1 MSAAIPDLFAG
12 PGGWDIAAERLGL
25 TTVGVENDEAASDT
39 RRAAG
44 LRTTQTSVLSVAPHL
59 YRDAPGLIASP
70 PCQTFSRAGG
80 GSGRRQFDLLQRAI
94 LRMAGGE
101 WPAEEVAETHDERTA
116 LVLQPLRWALIMRP
130 QWLAFEQVPTVLPIW
145 EEMAAALRAHGYFTA
160 TGNVQ
165 AEQYG
170 VPQTRKRAV
179 LLAHRERPVQLPTPT
194 HSKFHVRSPERLD
207 EGVKPWVSM
216 AEALEPIWRLGRPM
230 PDVPDSALTYV
241 NGTGAN
247 AARRPVD
254 KPAPTI
260 HFGARLN
267 KVEWQDGRPERPPE
281 DSVFCPTNLRPHAAL
296 RSLDQPAPTLAHGH
310 ERPIWVSPEVLAD
323 YRARLAE
330 KVKERMNDQSGTPYD
345 PEWPAPT
352 IAGRDLV
359 TNPGAN
365 ANRFNGSTK
374 SRNDGIRVTAAE
386 ASVLQSFPADYPW
399 QGGSSKVFEQIG
411 NAIPPLLAEALL
423 REVAL

>member
-1 MSAAIPDLFAG
+1 VTAAIPDLFAG
-12 PGGWDIAAERLGL
+12 PGGWDIAAQRLGL
-25 TTVGVENDEAASDT
+25 DTVGVENDQSASDT
-39 RRAAG
+39 RRAYG

-59 YRDAPGLIASP
+59 YREAPGLIASP

-80 GSGRRQFDLLQRAI
+80 GSGRRQFDILRRAI

-130 QWLAFEQVPTVLPIW
+130 TWVAFEQVPTVLPVW
-145 EEMAAALRAHGYFTA
+145 EEMAAVLRSHGYHTA
-160 TGNVQ
+160 TGNVS

-179 LLAHRERPVQLPTPT
+179 LLAHLERPVALPTPT
-194 HSKFHVRSPERLD
+194 HSKFNPRNPSKLE
-207 EGVKPWVSM
+207 EGLKPWVSM
-216 AEALEPIWRLGRPM
+216 AEALEPLWRLGRP
-230 PDVPDSALTYV
+230 
-241 NGTGAN
+241 
-247 AARRPVD
+247 
-254 KPAPTI
+254 
-260 HFGARLN
+260 
-267 KVEWQDGRPERPPE
+267 VEGSR
-281 DSVFCPTNLRPHAAL
+281 FCPTNLRPHAAL
-296 RSLDQPAPTLAHGH
+296 RPLEHPAPTLAHGH
-310 ERPIWVSPEVLAD
+310 ERPIWVSPEALAA
-323 YRARLAE
+323 YRERLAA

-345 PEWPAPT
+345 PEWPDKRPAPT

-374 SRNDGIRVTAAE
+374 SRNDGIRVTAPE
-386 ASVLQSFPADYPW
+386 AAVLQSFPADYPW
-399 QGGSSKVFEQIG
+399 AGGSSKVFEQIG